1 MHYKHRLLR
10 VFRLLKIDKY
20 VPSVSLIDDIF
31 RVKARGLQIS
41 GYAAT
46 VMWIV
51 FSTAMWAAER
61 SDDTIVDCYKEVSK
75 HTLLYYLV

>member
-1 MHYKHRLLR
+1 

-61 SDDTIVDCYKEVSK
+61 SDDTQVDCYKEVITSF
-75 HTLLYYLV
+75 